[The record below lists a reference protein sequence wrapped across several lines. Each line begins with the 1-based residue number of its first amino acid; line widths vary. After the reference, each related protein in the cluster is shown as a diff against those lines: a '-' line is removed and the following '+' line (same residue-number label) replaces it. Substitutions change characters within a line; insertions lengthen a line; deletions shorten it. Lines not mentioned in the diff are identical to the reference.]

1 MIGLILRVR
10 MPILKGTVTCQNSQK
25 GVGNDRL
32 QFTENNKKAVQ
43 TLKPSSAQKNTLWE
57 FLVIFFIRI
66 CLYKFAHWFSSI
78 FQSLQMH
85 CRVFCNLADSS
96 RLLASKKKIQEI
108 IIFTAKNKTY
118 YMWLSRS
125 RHFRETKETKV
136 ISPQE
141 KSVRLK
147 LRWPT
152 GDMLQIKKLLQIK

>member
-1 MIGLILRVR
+1 MHDG
-10 MPILKGTVTCQNSQK
+10 KGTVTCQNSQK
-25 GVGNDRL
+25 GVGNDHL

-85 CRVFCNLADSS
+85 CRIFCNLADSF
-96 RLLASKKKIQEI
+96 RLLASKKIRKSWSSQPKIKPTTCGYLGPGI
-108 IIFTAKNKTY
+108 
-118 YMWLSRS
+118 L
-125 RHFRETKETKV
+125 
-136 ISPQE
+136 E
-141 KSVRLK
+141 KPKKLRLFSHKKKSLRLK

-152 GDMLQIKKLLQIK
+152 VDMLQIKKLLQIK